1 MAEFAKRFSELKR
14 NHVHEKSTM
23 RRESTMQPRGG
34 RQQIQGYDEYYGVA
48 TQRLTALA
56 GINQCAPTPLALTR
70 VCSIPVPRTG
80 F

>member
-48 TQRLTALA
+48 TQRQQQQQQQQQRLRL
-56 GINQCAPTPLALTR
+56 
-70 VCSIPVPRTG
+70 
-80 F
+80 